1 MRARYDARV
10 PKETKTQ
17 LRERALAI
25 AAILANEYPEAT
37 TALDH
42 RSAFELLIATILA
55 AQCTDARV
63 NMISPALFRR
73 WPDARAMAQATQ
85 EEMETAVKSTGFF
98 RNKAKNVIAT
108 ARLLVERHDGQV
120 PETMEELTALQGVAR
135 KTANVVL
142 GSWFKKPVGVVVDTH
157 CQRLSRRLGLTRD
170 DDPVKIERDLM
181 DLLPKTQWTHF
192 SHGLVFHGRRV
203 CVSRKPR
210 CAACTLREL
219 CPSRQDVVKARRLSG
234 KYDEPAAPRKSR
246 P

>member
-1 MRARYDARV
+1 V
-10 PKETKTQ
+10 PRETKTA
-17 LRERALAI
+17 LRERAGRI
-25 AAILANEYPEAT
+25 AAILADEYPEAT

-63 NMISPALFRR
+63 NMTSPALFRR
-73 WPDARAMAQATQ
+73 WPDAHAMAKATQ
-85 EEMETAVKSTGFF
+85 EEMEAAVRSTGFY

-108 ARLLVERHDGQV
+108 AKLLVQRHGGSV

-142 GSWFKKPVGVVVDTH
+142 GSWFKRPVGVVVDTH
-157 CQRLSRRLGLTRD
+157 CQRLSRRLGLSRH

-181 DLLPKTQWTHF
+181 DLLPQERWTHF
-192 SHGLVFHGRRV
+192 AHGLVFHGRRV

-210 CAACTLREL
+210 CETCKLREL
-219 CPSRQDVVKARRLSG
+219 CPSRQDVVKARRLPG
-234 KYDEPAAPRKSR
+234 KYDADRPARKPR